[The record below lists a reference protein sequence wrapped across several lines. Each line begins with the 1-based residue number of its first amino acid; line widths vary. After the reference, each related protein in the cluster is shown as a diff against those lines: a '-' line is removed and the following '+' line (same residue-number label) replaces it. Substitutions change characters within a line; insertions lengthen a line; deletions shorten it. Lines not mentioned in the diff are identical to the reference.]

1 MTSAPKIRNH
11 CDMPF
16 PVPVMPIVPP
26 EPAASDAN
34 MTTSSRRADVPSRQ
48 GFVRGPAHGC
58 ARARRGP
65 VRTTAVDPTAAPAVG
80 GARGCRPRAR
90 PRRAGDGRGDR
101 CRRGAPAA
109 DEAAV
114 GGTPGRRP
122 RAVLR
127 GLAVLE
133 QGVAVVLEGPQQ
145 GGAHLG
151 AGGGG
156 RQGVVHGPSR
166 RQSGYYGLMTA
177 SPDKTA

>member
-1 MTSAPKIRNH
+1 RGSSAG
-11 CDMPF
+11 
-16 PVPVMPIVPP
+16 PP
-26 EPAASDAN
+26 PDAPG
-34 MTTSSRRADVPSRQ
+34 RGADPSGR
-48 GFVRGPAHGC
+48 PPS
-58 ARARRGP
+58 ARRP
-65 VRTTAVDPTAAPAVG
+65 P
-80 GARGCRPRAR
+80 RPPSGERR
-90 PRRAGDGRGDR
+90 PLRSGDGRGDR

-109 DEAAV
+109 HEAAV

-127 GLAVLE
+127 GRAVLE